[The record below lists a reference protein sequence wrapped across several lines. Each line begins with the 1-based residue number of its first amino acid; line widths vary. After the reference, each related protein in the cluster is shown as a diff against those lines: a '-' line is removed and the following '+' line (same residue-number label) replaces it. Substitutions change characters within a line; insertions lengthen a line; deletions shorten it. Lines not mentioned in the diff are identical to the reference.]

1 MSKYLNFYSDL
12 RNAENDFEN
21 FPLEFLTLKIKNE
34 NNKIYFMI
42 SFKLNI
48 YKEAF
53 NEYIKYLLNIDN
65 IKSNIILDKNYDE
78 VSPNKNNIQLEE
90 IIIEQLWNN
99 QLGLD
104 NIPENNKIIINDI
117 YSIKSFKEEGDEG
130 YNIDKNN
137 IIIIKQNNFNRK
149 FYDLVLIVNVE
160 EKKIAIFIKIGIN
173 ITSYEINKY
182 YNNLIR
188 YRDEYKSGIEFLI
201 KDKIDALGFLLIF
214 DYDKQISLKNRENDG
229 VGYCSKNK
237 IAYLIYKDF
246 QLFDSLNS
254 EKPVIV
260 TSIDAKKTIVIKALK
275 FDVLVLLKNSLKE
288 NLEKM
293 IDLKLEPYVSID
305 DSQKKQIIEYINGE
319 YNQNFD
325 DLEFVT
331 NLGLLIKGKINLGN
345 LINDFALNIIE
356 GYNHDKYFSYNN
368 NIFKINKKNKIGEL
382 TPIEEYTF
390 SKKEAA
396 WDLYLLAKKRKKNN
410 SYS

>member
-1 MSKYLNFYSDL
+1 
-12 RNAENDFEN
+12 
-21 FPLEFLTLKIKNE
+21 
-34 NNKIYFMI
+34 MI
-42 SFKLNI
+42 SFNLNI

-53 NEYIKYLLNIDN
+53 NEYIKYLLNVDF
-65 IKSNIILDKNYDE
+65 IKSNNILDQNYDE
-78 VSPNKNNIQLEE
+78 VSQNKNGIQLEE

-99 QLGLD
+99 QLDVD

-117 YSIKSFKEEGDEG
+117 YSIKSFKDEG
-130 YNIDKNN
+130 YNVEKNN
-137 IIIIKQNNFNRK
+137 IITIRQNNFNGK
-149 FYDLVLIVNVE
+149 YYDLVLIVNDE

-188 YRDEYKSGIEFLI
+188 YLNEYKSGIGFLI
-201 KDKIDALGFLLIF
+201 KDKIDALGLLFIF
-214 DYDKQISLKNRENDG
+214 DYDKQLSLKNKENEG

-237 IAYLIYKDF
+237 IVYLIYRDF
-246 QLFDSLNS
+246 KLFDSLNS
-254 EKPVIV
+254 DKPVNV

-275 FDVLVLLKNSLKE
+275 YDGLILLKNSLKE
-288 NLEKM
+288 NFEKM
-293 IDLKLEPYVSID
+293 IDIKLEPFISID
-305 DSQKKQIIEYINGE
+305 DSQKKQIIKFINGE

-331 NLGLLIKGKINLGN
+331 NLGVLIKGNINLGN
-345 LINDFALNIIE
+345 LINDFVLNIIE

-368 NIFKINKKNKIGEL
+368 NMYKINKKNIIDEL

-390 SKKEAA
+390 SKKQAA
-396 WDLYLLAKKRKKNN
+396 WDLYLLAKKRKRNN